1 MKLITYLY
9 IVQRVFPKALTI
21 LVVSSILRF
30 NYENYM
36 NKLNKYI
43 VPIQVIVYGET
54 EADAL
59 EYAQTALDHSDLLD
73 QDGIVG
79 VNSDIE
85 VDDIEL
91 FEELW

>member
-1 MKLITYLY
+1 
-9 IVQRVFPKALTI
+9 
-21 LVVSSILRF
+21 
-30 NYENYM
+30 M

-43 VPIQVIVYGET
+43 VPITFIVYGET

-59 EYAQTALDHSDLLD
+59 DYAQNALDRSDLLD

-85 VDDIEL
+85 LDDID
-91 FEELW
+91 FYEE

>member
-1 MKLITYLY
+1 
-9 IVQRVFPKALTI
+9 
-21 LVVSSILRF
+21 
-30 NYENYM
+30 M

-43 VPIQVIVYGET
+43 VPVTLIVYGET

-59 EYAQTALDHSDLLD
+59 DYAQNALDRSDLLD

-85 VDDIEL
+85 VDDIE
-91 FEELW
+91 FYEED

>member
-1 MKLITYLY
+1 
-9 IVQRVFPKALTI
+9 
-21 LVVSSILRF
+21 
-30 NYENYM
+30 M

-43 VPIQVIVYGET
+43 VPVTLIVYGET

-59 EYAQTALDHSDLLD
+59 DYTQNALDMSDLLD

-85 VDDIEL
+85 IDDIE
-91 FEELW
+91 FYEED

>member
-1 MKLITYLY
+1 
-9 IVQRVFPKALTI
+9 
-21 LVVSSILRF
+21 
-30 NYENYM
+30 M

-43 VPIQVIVYGET
+43 VPINLIVYGET

-59 EYAQTALDHSDLLD
+59 DYVQNALDMSDLLD

-85 VDDIEL
+85 VDDIEF
-91 FEELW
+91 FEED

>member
-1 MKLITYLY
+1 MVEIYYTVYNGLSYWGLDNSIRWIYT
-9 IVQRVFPKALTI
+9 VQ
-21 LVVSSILRF
+21 
-30 NYENYM
+30 NENFM

-43 VPIQVIVYGET
+43 VPVNLIVYGEN

-59 EYAQTALDHSDLLD
+59 DYVQHALDISDLLD

-85 VDDIEL
+85 LDDIE
-91 FEELW
+91 FYEE

>member
-1 MKLITYLY
+1 
-9 IVQRVFPKALTI
+9 
-21 LVVSSILRF
+21 
-30 NYENYM
+30 M

-43 VPIQVIVYGET
+43 VPVNLIVYGES

-59 EYAQTALDHSDLLD
+59 DYAQNALDRSDLLD

-85 VDDIEL
+85 LDDIE
-91 FEELW
+91 FYEE